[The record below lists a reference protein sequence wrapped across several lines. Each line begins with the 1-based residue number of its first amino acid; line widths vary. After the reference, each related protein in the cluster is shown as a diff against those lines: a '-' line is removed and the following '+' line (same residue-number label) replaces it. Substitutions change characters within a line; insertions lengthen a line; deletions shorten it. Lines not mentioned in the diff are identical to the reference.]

1 MQDAGGLSSP
11 ARHPQSSF
19 HIRAFQVLDSCG
31 EEEKDEEKTA
41 DVEKRGLAGEHVPA
55 HRVVNSRGVLSG
67 AAYFET
73 FDLQKMLLQEEGV
86 AVEWTPSGWS
96 VDLKQYGWRNTMEEA
111 QMLQEEFERILRE

>member
-1 MQDAGGLSSP
+1 MGRSLCYAAGQNIPRQVGYGL
-11 ARHPQSSF
+11 
-19 HIRAFQVLDSCG
+19 
-31 EEEKDEEKTA
+31 KM
-41 DVEKRGLAGEHVPA
+41 GLAGEHVPA

-111 QMLQEEFERILRE
+111 QMLQEEFERTLRE